1 MKRSRKL
8 VLVALFATSIG
19 ISAVENETEKPG
31 PTFGRKVE
39 NTFRN
44 WKLEELPPAVQKTVR
59 EQGFGHKIKDID
71 REDRTGRTIWE
82 VRFDGGTNGAARKIH
97 IDNYGKLVD
106 GDAKPI
112 ASASG
117 GSPSTQRG
125 GAALTNPPTPP
136 TPPPPGDAKGQ
147 SGKVKKK
154 WADVPD
160 AVKKAASKYGT
171 EQYIRDV
178 DVEKRDGMTVWE
190 LEFSREGQNI
200 ELHFTEDGRILEHID
215 SGNKAAPQPR

>member
-1 MKRSRKL
+1 MKGTTKL
-8 VLVALFATSIG
+8 VLAALFAMGTAA
-19 ISAVENETEKPG
+19 SAAESQADKPG

-106 GDAKPI
+106 GDAKP
-112 ASASG
+112 
-117 GSPSTQRG
+117 
-125 GAALTNPPTPP
+125 
-136 TPPPPGDAKGQ
+136 
-147 SGKVKKK
+147 
-154 WADVPD
+154 
-160 AVKKAASKYGT
+160 
-171 EQYIRDV
+171 
-178 DVEKRDGMTVWE
+178 
-190 LEFSREGQNI
+190 
-200 ELHFTEDGRILEHID
+200 
-215 SGNKAAPQPR
+215 